1 VGRAKFPWYT
11 ILWKSCKDIDE
22 DFVSKIIDWGWD
34 EDELHYDFYHPWRK
48 NEPLNFAGARVTEYV
63 DELSA
68 PTYFRTSSH
77 VINAFPDIPFV
88 ENSTSIISNKLVKSF
103 EALGFN
109 DFRTYPVRVYVV
121 PDFRSRYL
129 KNDALLASDFPYYD
143 DLYVVFQLTKP
154 PFNVFSGSSEDASS
168 ISLGDG
174 KYLSADYETREY
186 PMIFQTPESFIY
198 LCCNTYAAT
207 ELKKNDEIKIKII

>member
-1 VGRAKFPWYT
+1 VSRVKFPWYT
-11 ILWKSCKDIDE
+11 ILWKNCGEIDE
-22 DFVSKIIDWGWD
+22 DFDSKIIDWGWD

-48 NEPLNFAGARVTEYV
+48 NNPLNFKSARVTEYI
-63 DELSA
+63 DELST
-68 PTYFRTSSH
+68 PTYFRTSPH
-77 VINAFPDIPFV
+77 VINAHPDIPFV
-88 ENSTSIISNKLVKSF
+88 ENSTSILSTRLVKKM

-174 KYLSADYETREY
+174 KYLPADYETRAY
-186 PMIFQTPESFIY
+186 PLIFETPGDFTR
-198 LCCNTYAAT
+198 LRCNTHAAE
-207 ELKKNDEIKIKII
+207 ELKKNDELNIKIA